1 MPTAVLAAR
10 DARLVQALRAGDEHS
25 FAELLG
31 RYGPSMRRVARSI
44 VHDRE
49 IADEVVQETWLGVVA
64 GIDGFQG
71 RSLLRTW
78 IFRILTNTA
87 ISRAAREA
95 RSAPFSSLA
104 NDADDEDVDADRFVA
119 GDARDL
125 PEHVLAV
132 REALGRLTRTI
143 RSLPPLQRAVVTMR
157 DVEGYAPAEVCESLG
172 LTDANQRVL
181 LHRARSRLRVALLAD
196 D

>member
-125 PEHVLAV
+125 PEDVLAV

>member
-1 MPTAVLAAR
+1 MPTAVLGAG
-10 DARLVQALRAGDEHS
+10 DARLVQALRDGDERS
-25 FAELLG
+25 FTELLR
-31 RYGPSMRRVARSI
+31 RYGPAMRRVARSI

-95 RSAPFSSLA
+95 RSAPFS
-104 NDADDEDVDADRFVA
+104 
-119 GDARDL
+119 
-125 PEHVLAV
+125 
-132 REALGRLTRTI
+132 ALG
-143 RSLPPLQRAVVTMR
+143 
-157 DVEGYAPAEVCESLG
+157 G
-172 LTDANQRVL
+172 TDKE
-181 LHRARSRLRVALLAD
+181 
-196 D
+196 

>member
-71 RSLLRTW
+71 R
-78 IFRILTNTA
+78 
-87 ISRAAREA
+87 
-95 RSAPFSSLA
+95 
-104 NDADDEDVDADRFVA
+104 
-119 GDARDL
+119 
-125 PEHVLAV
+125 
-132 REALGRLTRTI
+132 
-143 RSLPPLQRAVVTMR
+143 
-157 DVEGYAPAEVCESLG
+157 
-172 LTDANQRVL
+172 
-181 LHRARSRLRVALLAD
+181 
-196 D
+196 

>member
-125 PEHVLAV
+125 PEDVLAV

-157 DVEGYAPAEVCESLG
+157 DVEGYAAAEVCESLG